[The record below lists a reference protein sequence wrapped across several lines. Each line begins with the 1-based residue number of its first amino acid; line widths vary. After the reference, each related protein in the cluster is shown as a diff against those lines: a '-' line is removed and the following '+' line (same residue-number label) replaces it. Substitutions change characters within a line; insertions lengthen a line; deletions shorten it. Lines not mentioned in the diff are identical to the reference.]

1 MAAIGG
7 FYGGFWD
14 TGEQEAALEG
24 IFQAQQDRGA
34 VLAGRV
40 WGNLEETA
48 AGGVAQMHM
57 SARKEQEEHECFWEW
72 RNAGRRAAV
81 LLDGEFYNSGELR
94 SALKEQ
100 GKSWRQTGMQNW
112 QDGCICVT
120 ARNL

>member
-48 AGGVAQMHM
+48 AGG
-57 SARKEQEEHECFWEW
+57 
-72 RNAGRRAAV
+72 
-81 LLDGEFYNSGELR
+81 DGWNPVKNGDSLVKVVR
-94 SALKEQ
+94 
-100 GKSWRQTGMQNW
+100 
-112 QDGCICVT
+112 
-120 ARNL
+120 

>member
-34 VLAGRV
+34 VSAGRV

-57 SARKEQEEHECFWEW
+57 SAGKNRKNM
-72 RNAGRRAAV
+72 NASGNGGMR
-81 LLDGEFYNSGELR
+81 DGE
-94 SALKEQ
+94 
-100 GKSWRQTGMQNW
+100 RQF
-112 QDGCICVT
+112 C
-120 ARNL
+120 